1 MLTDTG
7 IRNLA
12 ARERRYEVLDEAG
25 LSIEVMPSGDKFWR
39 LKIQIQGRV
48 FKRSLG
54 KYPAVGLK
62 DARKA
67 RDEVR
72 LQVAIGNN
80 PFSKPQGRTFES
92 LAREWLKTKIIPVM
106 KPITV
111 RTKTSR
117 LERLVFP
124 AIGGKSANMISPADV
139 LKIAREIESRNAPE
153 LAHRVNQLCSQVFR
167 YGVAIGAVDHDP
179 AGDLRGALV
188 PVKTQHHPTI
198 TDPRGI
204 GALMRAIRGMDTER
218 TRCALLLQAYTFVR
232 PGDLR
237 HAEWSEFDLEK
248 MEWRISA
255 EKMKMPR
262 PHIIPLSTQAAA
274 VVRETELYTGGG
286 KYLFPSNRTASRP
299 MSDATANAA
308 IRRLGYA
315 QDEFTGH
322 GFRSMASTILN
333 EHQWNRDWIER
344 QLAHAEK
351 DDVRAA
357 YNFAEYLPERKKM
370 MQWWADWLDTQADG

>member
-80 PFSKPQGRTFES
+80 PFSQPQGRTFES

-139 LKIAREIESRNAPE
+139 LKIAREIESRNAPPP
-153 LAHRVNQLCSQVFR
+153 SQ
-167 YGVAIGAVDHDP
+167 
-179 AGDLRGALV
+179 
-188 PVKTQHHPTI
+188 
-198 TDPRGI
+198 
-204 GALMRAIRGMDTER
+204 
-218 TRCALLLQAYTFVR
+218 
-232 PGDLR
+232 
-237 HAEWSEFDLEK
+237 
-248 MEWRISA
+248 
-255 EKMKMPR
+255 
-262 PHIIPLSTQAAA
+262 
-274 VVRETELYTGGG
+274 
-286 KYLFPSNRTASRP
+286 
-299 MSDATANAA
+299 
-308 IRRLGYA
+308 
-315 QDEFTGH
+315 
-322 GFRSMASTILN
+322 
-333 EHQWNRDWIER
+333 
-344 QLAHAEK
+344 
-351 DDVRAA
+351 
-357 YNFAEYLPERKKM
+357 
-370 MQWWADWLDTQADG
+370 